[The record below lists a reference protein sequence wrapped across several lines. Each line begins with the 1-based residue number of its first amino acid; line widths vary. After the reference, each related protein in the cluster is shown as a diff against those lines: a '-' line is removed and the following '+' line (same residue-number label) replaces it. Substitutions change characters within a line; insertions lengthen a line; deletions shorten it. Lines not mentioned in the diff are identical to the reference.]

1 MSKGNFMDQFV
12 QNQQDIDGLI
22 GQGEYK
28 NRNDYDEFM
37 LRKITL
43 LSQIQEYGFVVP
55 TVFNFKLPIQCS
67 FTYVSGLYKM
77 IGKYYYD
84 KYKVVIEAPLYR
96 QPRKLLDPL
105 YIFDPN
111 VKVNFYKMND
121 GRESFI
127 KTEKFALH
135 EIYGGVQL
143 FDMYMFYDVEK
154 NVNVG
159 FFAKNVDEAF
169 VEIEPASLAFDK
181 FISNIEEEI
190 KWVVGYN
197 ESNPYAAKT
206 NESKKPT
213 QQVLYKHVPIVC
225 NLKPKKVN
233 QSAHL
238 IFPQLFQSVQLQTN
252 QTVQLEQ
259 PQMAQSM
266 VLPKTN
272 STMKESTLPPL
283 SQSDILTQSYLSS
296 DYRAHIENAKNL
308 NNIAKS
314 SELDESIQHIESVD
328 SVIINNDDDCN
339 NQNQDSELAQ
349 TVQTIGA
356 IELGQSIQMEQAT
369 LTISAKS
376 EDSVESNKSGEV
388 QENDDTKS
396 DSSFEMDGF
405 ED

>member
-67 FTYVSGLYKM
+67 FTYISGLYNM

-105 YIFDPN
+105 YTFDPN
-111 VKVNFYKMND
+111 IKVNFYKMND
-121 GRESFI
+121 CRESFI

-135 EIYGGVQL
+135 EIYGGVL
-143 FDMYMFYDVEK
+143 LYDMYMFYDVEK

-169 VEIEPASLAFDK
+169 VEIEPSSLAFDK

-206 NESKKPT
+206 NESKKPS
-213 QQVLYKHVPIVC
+213 QVLYKHVPVVC

-238 IFPQLFQSVQLQTN
+238 IFPQLFQSVQLQAN

-259 PQMAQSM
+259 PQLAQSM

-272 STMKESTLPPL
+272 FITNESILPPL

-296 DYRAHIENAKNL
+296 DYRPHAENSKKLSDITESN
-308 NNIAKS
+308 
-314 SELDESIQHIESVD
+314 ELDESIQHIGSVD
-328 SVIINNDDDCN
+328 SVIINTNDHN
-339 NQNQDSELAQ
+339 
-349 TVQTIGA
+349 QTI
-356 IELGQSIQMEQAT
+356 QSIQMEQPT
-369 LTISAKS
+369 VTIFPKS
-376 EDSVESNKSGEV
+376 TESTKSVEV